1 MFFWTL
7 LKNVHCQGPCSLRP
21 CISRPYCTW
30 IFHENFHKTNSVR
43 CYLLVKLGKSFVQIG
58 SLTKSSWVK
67 TFNLQKGFASHIGNL
82 EETKNINMEECYLGV
97 MDFFVICL

>member
-1 MFFWTL
+1 MQLEAVYLKAL
-7 LKNVHCQGPCSLRP
+7 LYMD
-21 CISRPYCTW
+21 I
-30 IFHENFHKTNSVR
+30 IHEKFHKTNSVR

-82 EETKNINMEECYLGV
+82 EEANKILIGECCIPRPRHS
-97 MDFFVICL
+97 DRIS